1 MQLTFEAA
9 DFRYAIDV
17 SDVVEVVPWVDV
29 QPVAG
34 TPDWLR
40 GYFSYRGVVTP
51 VIDACILASG
61 IPCRR
66 RWSSRLIIVRLIDG
80 DIEQSFGLLAERVT
94 EVRPTPPA
102 VAAATVSH
110 EQMTGWGRLL
120 LDQRGVYQLI
130 DVQRLLPPDRRGIL
144 QLAAERQS

>member
-51 VIDACILASG
+51 RHRCVYSG
-61 IPCRR
+61 QRR
-66 RWSSRLIIVRLIDG
+66 S
-80 DIEQSFGLLAERVT
+80 
-94 EVRPTPPA
+94 
-102 VAAATVSH
+102 VSTTL
-110 EQMTGWGRLL
+110 E
-120 LDQRGVYQLI
+120 
-130 DVQRLLPPDRRGIL
+130 
-144 QLAAERQS
+144 